1 MLTIG
6 TMPRVL
12 WSFFRP
18 QRRFFSKPAWPHFW
32 GLVVA
37 MAVGVEHTVGRLNGL
52 LRGHSHR
59 TNDGEFL
66 WRSRWDESDVLRA
79 IALQQ
84 FQQLYR
90 RGETIYFILDD
101 TQTLKRAK
109 KMAAV
114 GKLYHHAEKRY
125 ATGHTI
131 LKACLYYRGVTI
143 PWGSWLYVKKQDAPK
158 LGVSF
163 ATLTELAARAIGSL
177 PLPRDFPVTVLF
189 DSFYLCSNVVNAV
202 ESKGWHYIGVAKSN
216 RRLSIA
222 GDERGGHRLRSYAPN
237 VLRRSGKWVSVTG
250 LRRPQRYRVAARIGT
265 MKKLGEVKA
274 VFSRRQGDGAVIAL
288 VTNDLKRSPQ
298 RVVGDY
304 LCRWSMEMLIKDEK
318 QNLGLG
324 AYRVLR
330 YRAVVRHLHLVDC
343 AYACLTH
350 VGLEAQRAQGRKD
363 AKNVLRLPPIRQL
376 KQDLRQIVWNEAVKD
391 VVKASHERPVIRRLE
406 KLLVA

>member
-1 MLTIG
+1 MVTIG

-12 WSFFRP
+12 SSFFRP
-18 QRRFFSKPAWPHFW
+18 QPRFFSQPAWPHFW

-37 MAVGVEHTVGRLNGL
+37 MAVGIEHTVGRLNGL
-52 LRGHSHR
+52 LRDHTHR

-66 WRSRWDESDVLRA
+66 WRSHWDESEVLQA

-84 FQQLYR
+84 FSRLYR
-90 RGETIYFILDD
+90 KGDTIYFIIDD

-131 LKACLYYRGVTI
+131 LKVCLYYRGVTI
-143 PWGSWLYVKKQDAPK
+143 PWGSWLYVKKQDAVK

-177 PLPRDFPVTVLF
+177 PFPPDFPVTVLF
-189 DSFYLCSNVVNAV
+189 DSFYLCSNVANAV
-202 ESKGWHYIGVAKSN
+202 ESRGWHYIGVAKSN
-216 RRLSIA
+216 RRLTVEGSSQ
-222 GDERGGHRLRSYAPN
+222 GGHRLSSYASN
-237 VLRRSGKWVSVTG
+237 VLRRSGEWVSVTG
-250 LRRPQRYRVAARIGT
+250 LRRTHRYRVAERIGT
-265 MKKLGEVKA
+265 MKKLGEVKV
-274 VFSRRQGDGAVIAL
+274 VFSRRRGDGAVIAL
-288 VTNDLKRSPQ
+288 VTNDLKRSPR

-304 LCRWSMEMLIKDEK
+304 LRRWSIEMLIKDEK

-324 AYRVLR
+324 DYRVLR

-376 KQDLRQIVWNEAVKD
+376 KQELRQTVWNEVVKD
-391 VVKASHERPVIRRLE
+391 VAKVSHERAVIRRLE